1 MNKLL
6 ICLIIVGLAG
16 CRKRKDPDP
25 ISLSA
30 RQIALAS
37 IGQKTATTGLVD
49 FQTSVNN
56 LRASITSY
64 TNDSGNANKLYQ
76 LHNLYLWTALSW
88 KQVATFT
95 FGPIDQQFVLTN
107 VYGPIDPSAIENA
120 ISKKGNVIDS
130 TYMSTLGPGYRGLV
144 AIEYLIFGTDKLD
157 NKEVITAFSSE
168 NKQRVEYL
176 RTLGNDLQ
184 KNADLMAVAWSRGG
198 KGYVSTFATA
208 TGDDRNSSLALLVDG
223 MVRQLA
229 RLKDE
234 SIGLPMGI
242 KNGGIPQPELV
253 DGKYSNK
260 SIDLLLAEIT
270 GITRIF
276 IGSDVPGGDGKGI
289 MHLLDDANVQ
299 YNNETLSNS
308 ISKQIAIVEK
318 SAVTIGIPLSEA
330 VESKKPD
337 VSNLY
342 IELDKL
348 RTMID
353 VEVRKGLGLR
363 S

>member
-6 ICLIIVGLAG
+6 ICFIIVGLAG
-16 CRKRKDPDP
+16 CRKKEAPDP

-30 RQIALAS
+30 REIALAS
-37 IGQKTATTGLVD
+37 IGQNTATIGLVD

-64 TNDSGNANKLYQ
+64 TNDPSNADKLYQ

-95 FGPIDQQFVLTN
+95 FGPIDQQFVLSN

-120 ISKKGNVIDS
+120 ISKKGNIVDS

-144 AIEYLIFGTDKLD
+144 AIEYLIYGTNKLD
-157 NKEVITAFSSE
+157 NKEVIAAFSDE

-176 RTLGNDLQ
+176 RALGNDLQ
-184 KNADLMAVAWSRGG
+184 NNADLMAVAWSRGG
-198 KGYVSTFATA
+198 KGYVGTFASA

-234 SIGLPMGI
+234 SIGLPMGL

-260 SIDLLLAEIT
+260 SIDLLLAEIK
-270 GITRIF
+270 GITKIF
-276 IGSDVPGGDGKGI
+276 IGSNVPGGDGKGI
-289 MHLLDDANVQ
+289 IHLLDDANVQ
-299 YNNETLSNS
+299 YNNDTLSS
-308 ISKQIAIVEK
+308 LISKQIIKVNE
-318 SAVTIGIPLSEA
+318 SAVAIGIPLSEA
-330 VESKKPD
+330 VESKKAD
-337 VSNLY
+337 VNNLY
-342 IELDKL
+342 VELNKFK
-348 RTMID
+348 TMID
-353 VEVRKGLGLR
+353 VGVRKGMNLK
-363 S
+363 